1 MKIADYIS
9 EFDVHPFLLNFII
22 HENMDNFY
30 CIKDFDSDDIYNLI
44 EETIRRNG
52 YSNLS
57 SYYTGDLK
65 NFRMKTGDKIR
76 FKQIAQDAR
85 NKGKEF
91 FEEPKINNKIKK
103 QTWDNEYPFLK
114 MMVQQASKLN
124 RNYDQKLKDL
134 GLYLFLKS
142 GPSTYK
148 FMTENLPLPSIQTV
162 KNELGSIEN
171 VIEGEVRVK
180 EFIKFLEVNKLP
192 PVVWLSEDATRSITK
207 IEYDSKADK
216 FVGFVLPLDEN
227 GLPESSKF
235 TNMSAKNLVVA
246 LKEHPKSS
254 YVYTIMVQPLQDRAA
269 SFCICVFGT
278 DNKFKTPEVKKRV
291 QQIKQ
296 LLNDA
301 GVMVLGI
308 SSDGDSRLL
317 KYMRLQINLGNAR
330 SDLPEGWNQ
339 YFYADL
345 FTNISPMQDNLHILT
360 KLRNGLTKPNSSLVI
375 GKYAVC
381 SAYLINL
388 IKQRPKGEHL
398 LVMSDVIVIDKMNV
412 TSALKLF
419 SFEVFDCLQQY
430 HEQEAKGLILF
441 LKIMEYLYTAFES
454 REITFEERVK
464 KMWFCVFIWKNIEP
478 AGNFITLNAYTC
490 IEINAHMLISVYVR
504 LRDSGNLKF
513 FKPWY
518 FNSQTCENF
527 FRKARSLTTTEST
540 VINFT
545 TNQFLHRIKRI
556 QRLIELTNSQD
567 KINSSN
573 ESLVEPVSDEMILSF
588 IEKAKSDAISY
599 MTQLDVKVNE
609 SHLKIGIKGNPLECK
624 QESLD
629 ECIDSDN
636 EDADILTNSNEENL
650 STIQIS
656 DEESEDIDE
665 DTIVQ
670 DCSGLLEE
678 CTNIAPKKGYFV
690 LKNSKGKLFEIK
702 KGSFLYA
709 YQSPSSH
716 STDRMFRFNTARDS
730 FALTNNFHTN
740 NKSLN
745 FPDVSKLVSSQD
757 MCDINAKFVT
767 LFDIMKKQ
775 SSEMNQIKQIIS
787 SIEKDLRNK
796 SQLDSN
802 EMTNDFHTKHITQIN
817 QMIQGSNDKLIK
829 SMNETI
835 QNNFQKSLETLLIQI
850 KLFLNTIIENF
861 VKDIR
866 SQLNF
871 QSTGLLKDEKTVHM
885 SVNTQLFGTQ
895 AKKITVSTSE
905 VLQIY
910 DKWLKITQQY
920 IGKIEEQL
928 NMQTTIISKDLKS
941 MEIHL
946 SKTLKEQIK
955 IEVQKQ
961 FIEHS
966 NAIHK
971 SVLSGEKIQTPT
983 TQHLQNKICGLL
995 EQCQINKAFHL
1006 ALISNDL
1013 SLVEFTLQ
1021 KANFSSVFNPCRLE
1035 QSVLLSLIQQLFL
1048 AEAIINLKIDDSSVK
1063 EHGPRIMNELRNNCE
1078 DFIIE
1083 NPSNFLSSYVKML
1096 IMASKTIA

>member
-1 MKIADYIS
+1 M
-9 EFDVHPFLLNFII
+9 
-22 HENMDNFY
+22 
-30 CIKDFDSDDIYNLI
+30 
-44 EETIRRNG
+44 
-52 YSNLS
+52 
-57 SYYTGDLK
+57 
-65 NFRMKTGDKIR
+65 
-76 FKQIAQDAR
+76 
-85 NKGKEF
+85 
-91 FEEPKINNKIKK
+91 
-103 QTWDNEYPFLK
+103 
-114 MMVQQASKLN
+114 
-124 RNYDQKLKDL
+124 
-134 GLYLFLKS
+134 
-142 GPSTYK
+142 
-148 FMTENLPLPSIQTV
+148 
-162 KNELGSIEN
+162 
-171 VIEGEVRVK
+171 
-180 EFIKFLEVNKLP
+180 
-192 PVVWLSEDATRSITK
+192 
-207 IEYDSKADK
+207 
-216 FVGFVLPLDEN
+216 
-227 GLPESSKF
+227 
-235 TNMSAKNLVVA
+235 
-246 LKEHPKSS
+246 
-254 YVYTIMVQPLQDRAA
+254 
-269 SFCICVFGT
+269 
-278 DNKFKTPEVKKRV
+278 
-291 QQIKQ
+291 
-296 LLNDA
+296 
-301 GVMVLGI
+301 
-308 SSDGDSRLL
+308 
-317 KYMRLQINLGNAR
+317 
-330 SDLPEGWNQ
+330 
-339 YFYADL
+339 
-345 FTNISPMQDNLHILT
+345 
-360 KLRNGLTKPNSSLVI
+360 PN
-375 GKYAVC
+375 
-381 SAYLINL
+381 
-388 IKQRPKGEHL
+388 
-398 LVMSDVIVIDKMNV
+398 
-412 TSALKLF
+412 
-419 SFEVFDCLQQY
+419 
-430 HEQEAKGLILF
+430 
-441 LKIMEYLYTAFES
+441 
-454 REITFEERVK
+454 
-464 KMWFCVFIWKNIEP
+464 
-478 AGNFITLNAYTC
+478 
-490 IEINAHMLISVYVR
+490 
-504 LRDSGNLKF
+504 
-513 FKPWY
+513 
-518 FNSQTCENF
+518 
-527 FRKARSLTTTEST
+527 
-540 VINFT
+540 
-545 TNQFLHRIKRI
+545 
-556 QRLIELTNSQD
+556 
-567 KINSSN
+567 
-573 ESLVEPVSDEMILSF
+573 
-588 IEKAKSDAISY
+588 
-599 MTQLDVKVNE
+599 
-609 SHLKIGIKGNPLECK
+609 
-624 QESLD
+624 
-629 ECIDSDN
+629 
-636 EDADILTNSNEENL
+636 
-650 STIQIS
+650 
-656 DEESEDIDE
+656 
-665 DTIVQ
+665 
-670 DCSGLLEE
+670 
-678 CTNIAPKKGYFV
+678 
-690 LKNSKGKLFEIK
+690 
-702 KGSFLYA
+702 
-709 YQSPSSH
+709 
-716 STDRMFRFNTARDS
+716 
-730 FALTNNFHTN
+730 
-740 NKSLN
+740 
-745 FPDVSKLVSSQD
+745 
-757 MCDINAKFVT
+757 
-767 LFDIMKKQ
+767 IMKKQ